1 MTALAGE
8 CSDGMITHPTNTP
21 PRYIREVALPRLQ
34 KGADKAG
41 RSLDDVRLI
50 LGALVATGRDDK
62 AVAAEREKQ
71 RNMLGFLYST
81 PAYWPSL
88 ELFGW
93 QDRGEQLLQMT
104 REGNWQAMKEIIDD
118 EMLDAFV
125 PSGTY
130 DEIAAVMKERYAGL
144 ANMINFPLPD
154 DPADDALAA
163 AAIKRLQEA

>member
-1 MTALAGE
+1 
-8 CSDGMITHPTNTP
+8 
-21 PRYIREVALPRLQ
+21 
-34 KGADKAG
+34 
-41 RSLDDVRLI
+41 
-50 LGALVATGRDDK
+50 
-62 AVAAEREKQ
+62 
-71 RNMLGFLYST
+71 
-81 PAYWPSL
+81 
-88 ELFGW
+88 
-93 QDRGEQLLQMT
+93 
-104 REGNWQAMKEIIDD
+104 MKEIIDD